1 MPGYNEIKDRI
12 AKRAIITNLRF
23 LYFIE
28 TFQFKENSI
37 PAQQCD

>member
-1 MPGYNEIKDRI
+1 MMPGYNEIKDRI

-28 TFQFKENSI
+28 TPI
-37 PAQQCD
+37 